1 MTRRVDSG
9 QNLFALANVAFP
21 INGSDRL
28 PVAGAPSFA
37 AGNLFDVSAWES
49 WALYGQ
55 ASSVGAWPLR
65 LQLIYPNTLLGDPL
79 AQTDAIQT
87 IVLPGSNGAG
97 VAPFCVVGRFLGPL
111 VYVQWVSGNPGAWQ
125 GRLQLIA
132 SNRPRRF
139 DGPYTPADPGT
150 PLWTQQQ
157 FDFVAPVTNISASL
171 PYYIGPAYFHASLD
185 VLGASPGSVQVGIFD
200 QVTANYIAQ
209 LRGGVSEQ
217 TQLWLPQPPVAN
229 GSAWQVRIR
238 NTDGA
243 VTHRIAGALV
253 TA

>member
-1 MTRRVDSG
+1 MSRIVDSG
-9 QNLFALANVAFP
+9 LALFSLPTVTFANNTSGV
-21 INGSDRL
+21 L
-28 PVAGAPSFA
+28 PPPSTNPAFA

-55 ASSVGAWPLR
+55 ASSLSAFPLR
-65 LQLIYPNTLLGDPL
+65 IQLVYPGPDVDP
-79 AQTDAIQT
+79 ASGANDAIQT
-87 IVLPGSNGAG
+87 IVLPGANGVNG
-97 VAPFCVVGRFLGPL
+97 PFCVVGRLLGPRMFA
-111 VYVQWVSGNPGAWQ
+111 QWIAGNPSAWT
-125 GRLQLIA
+125 GRLELVV

-150 PLWTQQQ
+150 PLWVQQQ

-171 PYYIGPAYFHASLD
+171 PYYIGPVHFHASLD
-185 VLGASPGSVQVGIFD
+185 VLGPSPGTVQVGVFD
-200 QVTANYIAQ
+200 QTTGNYIAQ

-217 TQLWLPQPPVAN
+217 ADFWLPQPPVAN

-238 NTDGA
+238 NNDGA
-243 VTHRIAGALV
+243 VTHRIAGELV